1 MTPTG
6 RGLPIASFAVFA
18 SVSLLVLAKYAS
30 RTGVPA
36 PALCAAYVGVVA
48 VGAFAARWTTRIGP
62 RAGRVAFWLVVACS
76 VVVYLVALARIPPA
90 SLNVDRWSAITSFND
105 RLLDG
110 QFPYEAHTHL
120 GSRVSGLPLVF
131 ALGLP
136 FQLAGDVGYLQVFFI
151 VAFAAV
157 CWNRWGR
164 RSGLLWPL
172 LLFVTS
178 PAVAWEVAVR
188 SDLITNAIVATMFL
202 FLCDRWR
209 ENQTTGR
216 AAVLGVLAGLVAS
229 TRLVM
234 LLPLVICTVG
244 FFDRRDVWRA
254 AVMAGAGLAAFAG
267 MLAPFVVWEPRLFLR
282 YNPLAWQAGLTS
294 PWVPAA
300 AAVTAVAAGRWAGG
314 LPARCGAAGLIIA
327 GSVLAAFALTASS
340 AGVER
345 ALVGNLFDISY
356 FDLALPF
363 LVVPLFAAHG
373 DR

>member
-6 RGLPIASFAVFA
+6 RGLPVASFAALA
-18 SVSLLVLAKYAS
+18 SVGLLVLAKYAS

-36 PALCAAYVGVVA
+36 PALCATYAGVVA
-48 VGAFAARWTTRIGP
+48 CGVFAARWTARVGL
-62 RAGRVAFWLVVACS
+62 RAGRVAFWLVVTVS
-76 VVVYLVALARIPPA
+76 VVVYLAALARIPPA
-90 SLNVDRWSAITSFND
+90 SLHVDRWSAITSFND

-110 QFPYEAHTHL
+110 RFPYEAQTHL

-151 VAFAAV
+151 AVFAAV
-157 CWNRWGR
+157 CWRRWGSR
-164 RSGLLWPL
+164 PGLLWPL
-172 LLFVTS
+172 LFFVTS
-178 PAVAWEVAVR
+178 PAVAWEVAAR
-188 SDLITNAIVATMFL
+188 SDLITNAIVAALFL

-216 AAVLGVLAGLVAS
+216 VAVLGALAGLVAS

-234 LLPLVICTVG
+234 LLPLVVCAVG
-244 FFDRRDVWRA
+244 FFERRDRWRA

-267 MLAPFVVWEPRLFLR
+267 TLAPFVVWNPRLFLE
-282 YNPLAWQAGLTS
+282 YNPLAWQAGLAP
-294 PWVPAA
+294 PWVQAA
-300 AAVTAVAAGRWAGG
+300 AAVAAVAAGLRADS
-314 LPARCGAAGLIIA
+314 LAARCGASGLIIA

-340 AGVER
+340 VGVER
-345 ALVGNLFDISY
+345 ALLGNQFDISY
-356 FDLALPF
+356 FDLAVPL
-363 LVVPLFAAHG
+363 LVVPLFAADG